1 LGYFEQFIGV
11 NFWTALFVLLNT
23 LAIFFVAKKFLFG
36 PVHRMITDRQSEI
49 DGMYADATRA
59 KTEAEQMSRELRKKL
74 TDAQQTSERLMK
86 EAAERGLKRE
96 VEIVKNARE
105 QAEAILTRANE
116 DAINEKKKALTSA
129 KDEISS
135 IAMAMAEKVIA
146 RELNENDQAALV
158 DNFINELGDEA

>member
-1 LGYFEQFIGV
+1 MFESFIGV

-23 LAIFFVAKKFLFG
+23 LAIYFVAKRLLFK
-36 PVHRMITDRQSEI
+36 PVHKIITDRQAEI
-49 DGMYADATRA
+49 DGMYSDATRA
-59 KTEAEQMSRELRKKL
+59 KTEAEQMARDYRQKLR
-74 TDAQQTSERLMK
+74 DAQQTSERLMK

-105 QAEAILTRANE
+105 QAEAILSRASE

-135 IAMAMAEKVIA
+135 IAMAMAEKVIE
-146 RELNENDQAALV
+146 RELTEEDQAKMV

>member
-1 LGYFEQFIGV
+1 MGYFEQFIGV

-36 PVHRMITDRQSEI
+36 PVHRMITSRQAEI
-49 DGMYADATRA
+49 DGMYEDATRA
-59 KTEAEQMSRELRKKL
+59 RAEAEQTARELRQRMR
-74 TDAQQTSERLMK
+74 DAQQTSERLMK

-105 QAEAILTRANE
+105 QAEAILSRANE

-135 IAMAMAEKVIA
+135 IAMAMAEKVIE
-146 RELNENDQAALV
+146 RELTEDDQARMV

>member
-1 LGYFEQFIGV
+1 VGYFEQFIGV

-36 PVHRMITDRQSEI
+36 PVHRMITNRQAEI
-49 DGMYADATRA
+49 DGMYSDATRA
-59 KTEAEQMSRELRKKL
+59 KTEAEQMANEYRKKL
-74 TDAQQTSERLMK
+74 SDAQQTSERLMK

-105 QAEAILTRANE
+105 QAEAILARASE
-116 DAINEKKKALTSA
+116 DAAMEKKRALTSA

-146 RELNENDQAALV
+146 RELNENDQTAMV

>member
-1 LGYFEQFIGV
+1 MGYFEQFIGV

-36 PVHRMITDRQSEI
+36 PVHRMITNRQAEI
-49 DGMYADATRA
+49 DGMYSDATRA
-59 KTEAEQMSRELRKKL
+59 KTEAEQMAREYRKKL
-74 TDAQQTSERLMK
+74 SDAQQTSERLMK

-105 QAEAILTRANE
+105 QAEAILARAGE
-116 DAINEKKKALTSA
+116 DAAMEKKKALTSA

-135 IAMAMAEKVIA
+135 IAMAMAEKVIE
-146 RELNENDQAALV
+146 RELNENDQAAMV

>member
-1 LGYFEQFIGV
+1 MGYFEQFIGV

-36 PVHRMITDRQSEI
+36 PVHRMITNRQAEI
-49 DGMYADATRA
+49 DGMYSDATRA
-59 KTEAEQMSRELRKKL
+59 KTEAEQMAKEYRKKL
-74 TDAQQTSERLMK
+74 SDAQQTSERLMK

-105 QAEAILTRANE
+105 QAEAILARAGE
-116 DAINEKKKALTSA
+116 DAAMEKKRALTSA

-135 IAMAMAEKVIA
+135 IAMAMAEKVIE
-146 RELNENDQAALV
+146 RELTEEDQAKMV

>member
-105 QAEAILTRANE
+105 QAEAILARASE
-116 DAINEKKKALTSA
+116 DAAMEKKRALTSA

-146 RELNENDQAALV
+146 RELNENDQTAMV

>member
-1 LGYFEQFIGV
+1 MGYFEQFIGV

-23 LAIFFVAKKFLFG
+23 LAIYFVAKKLLFG
-36 PVHRMITDRQSEI
+36 PVHKIITDRQAEI
-49 DGMYADATRA
+49 DGMYEDATRA
-59 KTEAEQMSRELRKKL
+59 KTEAEQSAKELRQKL
-74 TDAQQTSERLMK
+74 RDAQQTSERLMK

-105 QAEAILTRANE
+105 QAEAILSRASE

-146 RELNENDQAALV
+146 RELNENDQVALV

>member
-1 LGYFEQFIGV
+1 MGYFEQFIGV

-36 PVHRMITDRQSEI
+36 PVHRMITNRQAEI
-49 DGMYADATRA
+49 DGMYSDATRA
-59 KTEAEQMSRELRKKL
+59 KTEAEQMAKEYRKKL
-74 TDAQQTSERLMK
+74 SDAQQTSERLMK

-105 QAEAILTRANE
+105 QAEAILARAGE
-116 DAINEKKKALTSA
+116 DAAMEKKRALTSA

-135 IAMAMAEKVIA
+135 IAMAMAEKVIE
-146 RELNENDQAALV
+146 RELNENDQAAMV

>member
-1 LGYFEQFIGV
+1 MGYFEQFIGV

-36 PVHRMITDRQSEI
+36 PVHRMITNRQAEI
-49 DGMYADATRA
+49 DGMYSDATRA
-59 KTEAEQMSRELRKKL
+59 KTEAEQMATDYRRKLR
-74 TDAQQTSERLMK
+74 DAQQTSERLMK

-105 QAEAILTRANE
+105 QAEAILERANE
-116 DAINEKKKALTSA
+116 DAAMEKKKALTSA

-146 RELNENDQAALV
+146 RELTEDDQAKLV

>member
-1 LGYFEQFIGV
+1 VGYFEQFIGV

-36 PVHRMITDRQSEI
+36 PVHRMITNRQAEI
-49 DGMYADATRA
+49 DGMYSDATRA
-59 KTEAEQMSRELRKKL
+59 KTEAEQMAKEYRKKL
-74 TDAQQTSERLMK
+74 SDAQQTSERLMK

-105 QAEAILTRANE
+105 QAEAILARASE
-116 DAINEKKKALTSA
+116 DAAMEKKRALTSA

-146 RELNENDQAALV
+146 RELNENDQTAMV

>member
-1 LGYFEQFIGV
+1 MGYFEQFIGV

-23 LAIFFVAKKFLFG
+23 LAIYFVAKRLLFK
-36 PVHRMITDRQSEI
+36 PVHKIITDRQAEI
-49 DGMYADATRA
+49 DGMYSDATRA
-59 KTEAEQMSRELRKKL
+59 KTEAEQMAKDYRQKLR
-74 TDAQQTSERLMK
+74 DAQQTSERLMK

-105 QAEAILTRANE
+105 QAEAILSRASE

-135 IAMAMAEKVIA
+135 IAMAMAEKVIE
-146 RELNENDQAALV
+146 RELTEEDQAKMV